1 MAISKEILFI
11 LIVFASTRYALAGE
25 ARISL
30 KLFYES
36 DCPDCRLFFEE
47 QLGPLYSEDFEG
59 MNVRI
64 IQIAWI
70 KGILIDY
77 I

>member
-1 MAISKEILFI
+1 MATSRELWYIM
-11 LIVFASTRYALAGE
+11 IVFASTRYALAGE

-47 QLGPLYSEDFEG
+47 QLGPLYSSDFEG
-59 MNVRI
+59 RI
-64 IQIAWI
+64 IR
-70 KGILIDY
+70 ILHGHGANY

>member
-1 MAISKEILFI
+1 MVISKEILFI
-11 LIVFASTRYALAGE
+11 LTVFASTKCALAGE
-25 ARISL
+25 ARMSL

-59 MNVRI
+59 INVRI
-64 IQIAWI
+64 IQISWTW
-70 KGILIDY
+70 GVSR
-77 I
+77 

>member
-1 MAISKEILFI
+1 MATSRELWCIM
-11 LIVFASTRYALAGE
+11 IVFASTRYALAGE

-47 QLGPLYSEDFEG
+47 QLGPLYSADFEG
-59 MNVRI
+59 MN
-64 IQIAWI
+64 A
-70 KGILIDY
+70 
-77 I
+77 